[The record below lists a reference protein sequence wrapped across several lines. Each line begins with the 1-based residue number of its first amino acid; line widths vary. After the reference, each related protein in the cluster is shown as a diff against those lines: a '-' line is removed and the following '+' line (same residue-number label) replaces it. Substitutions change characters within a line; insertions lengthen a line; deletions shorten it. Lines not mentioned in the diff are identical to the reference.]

1 MKPIDLRSDTVTLPT
16 PEMREAMYRAEV
28 GDDVHHDDP
37 TTNRLERMAAE
48 KLGKEDALF
57 VASGTMANLVAV
69 LTHSESGD
77 RVIVGSEA
85 HIHHYEGEGVRRLAG
100 VDLTELPN
108 DTEGRISPAELESFL
123 WESEGAPITLVCLEN
138 THMRCGGFP
147 LTAEYTAKVAAVAH
161 ERGVPL
167 HLDGARIFDAA
178 VALGVPADSLA
189 RDADSV
195 MFCISKGLAAP
206 VGSVLCGSGEF
217 IVRARQS
224 RRWVGGG
231 MRQVGILAAAGVVA
245 LETMIERLAEDH
257 ENGRLLAD
265 GLATIGGISIDPA
278 HVRTNIVIFTV
289 QDWEVRDFLNALS
302 AESVLALPLSPDRV
316 RMVTHYGIE
325 RGDIE
330 QAVEAIRRVMR
341 NRAGTAPAAG

>member
-16 PEMREAMYRAEV
+16 PKMRDAMLRAEL
-28 GDDVHHDDP
+28 GDDVHYDDP
-37 TTNRLERMAAE
+37 TVNRLQSMAAE
-48 KLGKEDALF
+48 KMGKEDALF

-85 HIHHYEGEGVRRLAG
+85 HIHHYEGEGIRRVAG

-108 DTEGRISPAELESFL
+108 DADGQVDPAGLETLL
-123 WESEGAPITLVCLEN
+123 WKSEGAPITLVCLET

-147 LTAEYTAKVAAVAH
+147 LTAEHTAKVAEVAH
-161 ERGVPL
+161 GRGVPL

-178 VALGVPADSLA
+178 ITLGVPADSLA

-195 MFCISKGLAAP
+195 MFCLSKGLSAP
-206 VGSVLCGSGEF
+206 VGSVLCGSAEF

-231 MRQVGILAAAGVVA
+231 MRQVGILAAAGIVA
-245 LETMIERLAEDH
+245 LETMIERLAQDH
-257 ENGRLLAD
+257 VNARLLAD
-265 GLATIGGISIDPA
+265 GLATIAGIAIDPA
-278 HVRTNIVIFTV
+278 HVRTNIVIFTL
-289 QDWEVRDFLNALS
+289 EEGEERDFLNALT
-302 AESVLALPLSPDRV
+302 AEGVLALPLGPGRV
-316 RMVTHYGIE
+316 RMVAHYGIE
-325 RGDIE
+325 RADIE
-330 QAVEAIRRVMR
+330 RAVEIIRRVMGK
-341 NRAGTAPAAG
+341 RAGMARPAG